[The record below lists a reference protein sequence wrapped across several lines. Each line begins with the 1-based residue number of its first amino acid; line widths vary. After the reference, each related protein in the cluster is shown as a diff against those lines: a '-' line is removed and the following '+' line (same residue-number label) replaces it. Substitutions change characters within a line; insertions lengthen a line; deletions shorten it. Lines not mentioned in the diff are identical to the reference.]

1 MRIDNSTRIPDAP
14 QTGQARANAAAV
26 SSSGSG
32 LASDTARLSTGQS
45 AVQALAAKVNEV
57 PEIRR
62 ERVAALAS
70 AIRNGSYQVTPE
82 QTAGALI
89 VHMMQGSTAQ

>member
-1 MRIDNSTRIPDAP
+1 MRIDNNATIPDAP
-14 QTGQARANAAAV
+14 QTGQAKSNSSAV

-32 LASDTARLSTGQS
+32 PASDTAKLSTGQS

-57 PEIRR
+57 PEVRQ

-82 QTAGALI
+82 QTAEALI
-89 VHMMQGSTAQ
+89 VHMMRDLAV